1 MDQIVKTGVQIEYI
15 YIYIWENIDKR
26 MSLGLLMLLLFW
38 MLRIEK
44 CLLAGLFTLHYYVWL
59 PCCAVRLCTFVHVCM
74 YVCMDVC
81 MYVCMYATEQK
92 RDAKRAFVEAQRPQE
107 PPYSNNTP
115 FFSLSISFLLL
126 LPPPSG
132 GSTLPEQLTLQGS
145 DWRPLPQLFQWELL
159 PLLCSER
166 P

>member
-1 MDQIVKTGVQIEYI
+1 M
-15 YIYIWENIDKR
+15 
-26 MSLGLLMLLLFW
+26 
-38 MLRIEK
+38 
-44 CLLAGLFTLHYYVWL
+44 LAGWFVYFTLLCLVAVLRSQALYF
-59 PCCAVRLCTFVHVCM
+59 CACMYVCM
-74 YVCMDVC
+74 YVCMD
-81 MYVCMYATEQK
+81 VCMYATEQK

-145 DWRPLPQLFQWELL
+145 D
-159 PLLCSER
+159 
-166 P
+166 

>member
-81 MYVCMYATEQK
+81 MYVCMYVCNGTKTRRETRICWSTASPRAAVLQQYTFFLTFHLLSSSSSSSLRRIYASRAAHAPGLWLKASSTALPVGAAATS
-92 RDAKRAFVEAQRPQE
+92 V
-107 PPYSNNTP
+107 
-115 FFSLSISFLLL
+115 
-126 LPPPSG
+126 
-132 GSTLPEQLTLQGS
+132 
-145 DWRPLPQLFQWELL
+145 
-159 PLLCSER
+159 
-166 P
+166 